1 MIKLETAKE
10 IVKSYVGP
18 KTWCELD
25 TYLDVNAGVSSFV
38 FEDDDEIDC
47 FIAFL
52 HNFYAIEISKE
63 ELEGEDKSIVYLFE
77 LIRQRC
83 NKDDLTI
90 LRAVIGAYFRKA
102 FDVAYQEQNKKDLIL
117 KLLTS
122 LIKQITSMQSQL
134 LKVQDGEEISVPV
147 LRDCVNDWLMGIN
160 LIQQCVLDV
169 NDDEEETSS
178 ADEDSETELSEN
190 IETEDSE
197 SENVE

>member
-18 KTWCELD
+18 KTWCELG
-25 TYLDVNAGVSSFV
+25 TYLDVNVGVSPFV

-63 ELEGEDKSIVYLFE
+63 ELEGEDKSIVDLFE

-90 LRAVIGAYFRKA
+90 LRAVIGAYFMKA
-102 FDVAYQEQNKKDLIL
+102 SDVAYQEQNKKDLIL

>member
-18 KTWCELD
+18 KTWCELG
-25 TYLDVNAGVSSFV
+25 TYLDVNAGVSPFV

-63 ELEGEDKSIVYLFE
+63 ELEGEDKSIVDLFE

-90 LRAVIGAYFRKA
+90 LRAVIGAYFMKA
-102 FDVAYQEQNKKDLIL
+102 SDVAYQEQNKKDSIL

-122 LIKQITSMQSQL
+122 LIKQITPMQSQL

-169 NDDEEETSS
+169 YDDEEETSS
-178 ADEDSETELSEN
+178 VDEDSETESSEN
-190 IETEDSE
+190 IETENSE

>member
-25 TYLDVNAGVSSFV
+25 TYLDVNAGVSPFV
-38 FEDDDEIDC
+38 FEDDDQLDC

-52 HNFYAIEISKE
+52 HNFYVIEISKE
-63 ELEGEDKSIVYLFE
+63 ELEGEDKSIANLFE

-122 LIKQITSMQSQL
+122 LIQQITSTQSQL
-134 LKVQDGEEISVPV
+134 LKIQEGEKISVTV

-160 LIQQCVLDV
+160 LIQQCVLDI

-178 ADEDSETELSEN
+178 ADEDSETESSEN

>member
-1 MIKLETAKE
+1 MWVQKLGVNLT
-10 IVKSYVGP
+10 P
-18 KTWCELD
+18 N
-25 TYLDVNAGVSSFV
+25 LDVNAGVSSFV